1 MERTGRSGTP
11 TPGFPSNN
19 NNNNDKAPD
28 SRPIL
33 DDYDDD
39 GQHSDASSTST
50 SSSIRRGGHRPGS
63 VQRTSSSKRASSS
76 SFLGGKTFD
85 PETLRSIAGRSA
97 RRSAAGYQAMG
108 HEDGDA
114 DDAEGGDDEGSDLDL
129 DFELDYRRHHQ
140 RNHNNTSADQQA
152 SRRSSVDST
161 ASLSTR
167 VPLTPADTNGHHSR
181 KYSVDSSGGSGVED
195 HLFIDYAEEEE
206 HVGMMTGSRVQRAGE
221 ARGPGRGGVGGGGE
235 GGSGHGHGS
244 GSLEPKLPHEGGS
257 LFNSFLNMANSIVG
271 AGIIGLPFAFQEAG
285 LGMGII
291 ILCALTWTVD
301 WTVGLLVHVGKLSGR
316 TSYQDIMM
324 FCFGKAGLIA
334 ISIFQFVFAFGAM
347 CAYTVIVGDTIPHV
361 IQALFPPIVDIP
373 VLNVLV
379 QRASIIII
387 CTVFISFPLSLYRD
401 ISKLAKTSAVAMVAL
416 IVIIVAVVI
425 EGPRADPEIRGDPQ
439 AAFTFIR
446 PQIFQAIG
454 VISFAF
460 VCHHNTFIIFGSL
473 QKPTINRVSLV
484 THMSMF
490 VSLLACMILAL
501 AGFLSFTDKTTG
513 NILNNFPSD
522 NFLINIAR
530 FCFGVN
536 MFTTFP
542 LENFVC
548 REVIEAYYFPDRPF
562 SMKRHVAI
570 TVGLVGVS
578 LGIALSTCNLGF
590 VLELTGGF
598 SAIALAFILPPLCYL
613 KLASGPIVQW
623 RKAPHLACILFGIA
637 IMTLSTGLSLVHF
650 WNAPSTSDQKC

>member
-1 MERTGRSGTP
+1 MERNSRSGTP
-11 TPGFPSNN
+11 TTGSSSNN
-19 NNNNDKAPD
+19 HNNKAPD
-28 SRPIL
+28 TRPML
-33 DDYDDD
+33 TDYDDD
-39 GQHSDASSTST
+39 DDGHRSDASSTST
-50 SSSIRRGGHRPGS
+50 SSSIRRGHRPGS
-63 VQRTSSSKRASSS
+63 MQRTASGSKSSR
-76 SFLGGKTFD
+76 TFD
-85 PETLRSIAGRSA
+85 PEALQSSTLVSSKSKTAGRATRAS
-97 RRSAAGYQAMG
+97 GYPAMG
-108 HEDGDA
+108 HHDDDEDGHDDA
-114 DDAEGGDDEGSDLDL
+114 DLG
-129 DFELDYRRHHQ
+129 FELDYRR
-140 RNHNNTSADQQA
+140 
-152 SRRSSVDST
+152 RRSSTDTTASSSTGHEETLVST
-161 ASLSTR
+161 A
-167 VPLTPADTNGHHSR
+167 AANGQRGRS
-181 KYSVDSSGGSGVED
+181 YSIDSSGGSGVEED
-195 HLFIDYAEEEE
+195 HLFVDYAEEEE

-221 ARGPGRGGVGGGGE
+221 ARGPGRGGVGGAGHGH
-235 GGSGHGHGS
+235 GHGHGS
-244 GSLEPKLPHEGGS
+244 GNLEPKLPHEGGS

-361 IQALFPPIVDIP
+361 IQALFPPIVDVP

-379 QRASIIII
+379 QRTSIIII

-416 IVIIVAVVI
+416 VVIIVAVVI
-425 EGPRADPEIRGDPQ
+425 EGPNADPEIRGDPQ
-439 AAFTFIR
+439 AAYTFIR

-548 REVIEAYYFPDRPF
+548 REVIETYYFPDKAF
-562 SMKRHVAI
+562 SLKRHVII

-578 LGIALSTCNLGF
+578 LAIALSTCNLGF

-613 KLASGPIVQW
+613 KLASGAVVQW
-623 RKAPHLACILFGIA
+623 RKAPHLACLTFGVA
-637 IMTLSTGLSLVHF
+637 IMGLSTALSLAHF
-650 WNAPSTSDQKC
+650 LNDAEASDQKC

>member
-1 MERTGRSGTP
+1 MERTSRSGTP
-11 TPGFPSNN
+11 ATGRISNN
-19 NNNNDKAPD
+19 KTPM
-28 SRPIL
+28 L
-33 DDYDDD
+33 DDFDNDGYDT
-39 GQHSDASSTST
+39 DASSTST
-50 SSSIRRGGHRPGS
+50 SSSIQRGYHQQS
-63 VQRTSSSKRASSS
+63 LQRTSSSHKVATVESATATSTSSKKTK
-76 SFLGGKTFD
+76 GGSMTFD
-85 PETLRSIAGRSA
+85 PDSLRPSSTTSNNNNNNKTKPGRSA
-97 RRSAAGYQAMG
+97 HDHYDMNYRGT
-108 HEDGDA
+108 DK
-114 DDAEGGDDEGSDLDL
+114 DDEGSDVDL
-129 DFELDYRRHHQ
+129 DFELDYRNRFQHHDLEHHQ
-140 RNHNNTSADQQA
+140 PERA
-152 SRRSSVDST
+152 SVDST
-161 ASLSTR
+161 GSSSTR
-167 VPLTPADTNGHHSR
+167 VPLSKSGNVQRGRS
-181 KYSVDSSGGSGVED
+181 YSVDSLGGSGVED
-195 HLFIDYAEEEE
+195 HLMDYGEEEE

-221 ARGPGRGGVGGGGE
+221 DRGPGRGGGAHGGGSH
-235 GGSGHGHGS
+235 GGGN
-244 GSLEPKLPHEGGS
+244 LEPKLPHEGGS

-271 AGIIGLPFAFQEAG
+271 AGIIGLPFAFEEAG

-291 ILCALTWTVD
+291 LLCALTWTVD
-301 WTVGLLVHVGKLSGR
+301 WTVGLLVHDSKLSGR

-324 FCFGKAGLIA
+324 FCFGKSGLIA

-373 VLNVLV
+373 ILNAFV
-379 QRASIIII
+379 QRTFVITF

-425 EGPRADPEIRGDPQ
+425 EGPRADPEIRGDPR
-439 AAFTFIR
+439 AAFTFVK
-446 PQIFQAIG
+446 PQVFQAIG

-490 VSLLACMILAL
+490 VSLLACMVLAL
-501 AGFLSFTDKTTG
+501 AGYLSFTDKTTG

-522 NFLINIAR
+522 NFIINIAR

-548 REVIEAYYFPDRPF
+548 REVIEAYYFPDKPF

-578 LGIALSTCNLGF
+578 LAIALSTCNLGF

-613 KLASGPIVQW
+613 KLASGPIFQW
-623 RKAPHLACILFGIA
+623 RKAPHLACLTFGIA
-637 IMTLSTGLSLVHF
+637 IMTLSTTLSLIHF
-650 WNAPSTSDQKC
+650 LNAPPSDSEKC